1 MSQGRCI
8 FKGATTRISK
18 FRQFQRILACLMAE
32 NHFYWIVVYGWSN
45 LENPELTSRLF
56 LAFVGKNSM
65 HCLMRSI
72 SSKWWECLKM
82 IYSKDS
88 WWVPVRHALAEKWHL
103 MYIFLK
109 LNLESL
115 TIYYDLQLCEG
126 FCCIER
132 VLTEICTLSA
142 NVMTTNAM
150 WMFSVSAFQLI
161 AMHSFIVVVFLS
173 SPWWNLSSEFQTLVP
188 GAQHEDSESWD
199 PGIRQVGKQML
210 KSKMTPLED
219 PAAWDMVSTWPI

>member
-1 MSQGRCI
+1 M
-8 FKGATTRISK
+8 FD
-18 FRQFQRILACLMAE
+18 
-32 NHFYWIVVYGWSN
+32 GWKSFLLN
-45 LENPELTSRLF
+45 LENPAELTSRLF

-65 HCLMRSI
+65 HCLTRSI
-72 SSKWWECLKM
+72 SSKWWVCLKM
-82 IYSKDS
+82 IHSKDS
-88 WWVPVRHALAEKWHL
+88 WWVPVCNALAEKWHL
-103 MYIFLK
+103 YIFLK

-173 SPWWNLSSEFQTLVP
+173 SLWWNLSSEFQTLVP
-188 GAQHEDSESWD
+188 GA
-199 PGIRQVGKQML
+199 
-210 KSKMTPLED
+210 
-219 PAAWDMVSTWPI
+219 

>member
-1 MSQGRCI
+1 
-8 FKGATTRISK
+8 
-18 FRQFQRILACLMAE
+18 MAE
-32 NHFYWIVVYGWSN
+32 NYFYWIVVYGWSN

-126 FCCIER
+126 FCCIEL

-142 NVMTTNAM
+142 NVMTTDRCN
-150 WMFSVSAFQLI
+150 VN
-161 AMHSFIVVVFLS
+161 VLS
-173 SPWWNLSSEFQTLVP
+173 SCFSAYCNALFYCCGIFILTVMESIFRVSDNNGPWMSAWRL
-188 GAQHEDSESWD
+188 
-199 PGIRQVGKQML
+199 R
-210 KSKMTPLED
+210 PLRPWHQAGCE
-219 PAAWDMVSTWPI
+219 ANVSN

>member
-1 MSQGRCI
+1 MFDGWKSFLLNSCLWLVKSGKPWIDLKTI
-8 FKGATTRISK
+8 FSICWKK
-18 FRQFQRILACLMAE
+18 F
-32 NHFYWIVVYGWSN
+32 
-45 LENPELTSRLF
+45 
-56 LAFVGKNSM
+56 
-65 HCLMRSI
+65 
-72 SSKWWECLKM
+72 
-82 IYSKDS
+82 
-88 WWVPVRHALAEKWHL
+88 HALLGALSGGNSSRWFTQKTPDEFLSVTPWL
-103 MYIFLK
+103 RNDTWLYIFLK

-173 SPWWNLSSEFQTLVP
+173 SPWWNLSSEFQTRVP

-199 PGIRQVGKQML
+199 PGIRQVGNHLL

-219 PAAWDMVSTWPI
+219 PAAWDMVNTWPI

>member
-1 MSQGRCI
+1 MPQDDLLKRLLMS
-8 FKGATTRISK
+8 S
-18 FRQFQRILACLMAE
+18 CLSRP
-32 NHFYWIVVYGWSN
+32 GW
-45 LENPELTSRLF
+45 E
-56 LAFVGKNSM
+56 
-65 HCLMRSI
+65 
-72 SSKWWECLKM
+72 
-82 IYSKDS
+82 
-88 WWVPVRHALAEKWHL
+88 
-103 MYIFLK
+103 MYIFHK

-142 NVMTTNAM
+142 NVMTINAM

-173 SPWWNLSSEFQTLVP
+173 KPWWNPSSEFQTMVP
-188 GAQHEDSESWD
+188 RAQHEDSESWD
-199 PGIRQVGKQML
+199 PGIRQVVKHML

-219 PAAWDMVSTWPI
+219 PAARDMMKAWPI